1 MAHLVG
7 GRKMISRKQAFL
19 FFLGALLSIVGW
31 SVLIMGEV
39 NNLYIRTTGGAE
51 RHLTSFALFYIP
63 VLAFGGLFLGWGRRV
78 FFERKA
84 VFARHR
90 KKLIVSLISAV
101 LMIILS
107 FYLVYSNN
115 HDYGGFM
122 GGATEFF
129 TALLAWCLISLI
141 NIIMWL
147 IVLIKSW
154 ITDGFSRKPEGRAE

>member
-1 MAHLVG
+1 
-7 GRKMISRKQAFL
+7 MISRKQAFI
-19 FFLGALLSIVGW
+19 FFLGALLTVVGLC
-31 SVLIMGEV
+31 VLIMGEV
-39 NNLYIRTTGGAE
+39 NNLYLRLSGGDE
-51 RHLTSFALFYIP
+51 SQFLTYALFYVP
-63 VLAFGGLFLGWGRRV
+63 VLGFGGLFLGWGRRV

-84 VFARHR
+84 IFARHR
-90 KKLIVSLISAV
+90 RKIIVSLISAV
-101 LMIILS
+101 LMIIFS

-129 TALLAWCLISLI
+129 TALLTWCLIPLI

-154 ITDGFSRKPEGRAE
+154 ITDGFSRKPESRAE